1 MVSGRVADYRHK
13 ELGRVVT
20 TGLGFSAEEFG
31 QMTQRQK
38 IRTCRLLARR
48 AEELAAMSIDP
59 QRGMYLQIAKGWIAL
74 AEELEL
80 HG

>member
-1 MVSGRVADYRHK
+1 VPN
-13 ELGRVVT
+13 
-20 TGLGFSAEEFG
+20 GLDFSAEEYV

-38 IRTCRLLARR
+38 IRTCHLLARR
-48 AEELAAMSIDP
+48 AEELAQMAVDP